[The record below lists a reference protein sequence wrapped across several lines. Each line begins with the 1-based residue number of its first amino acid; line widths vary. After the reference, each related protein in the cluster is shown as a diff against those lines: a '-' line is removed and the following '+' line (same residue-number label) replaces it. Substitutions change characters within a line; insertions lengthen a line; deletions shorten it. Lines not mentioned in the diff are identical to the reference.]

1 MANYRGGRINEEV
14 KREVSNIIQNEIKD
28 PRLTAMVS
36 VTDVKVTR
44 DLRYAKVFVSI
55 FGKNDEEKNNTFVAL
70 KNASGYIRK
79 EIGQRI
85 NLRYGQMG
93 CTCSARDSD
102 DGTTGILVP
111 VRSSQPGQCRNKIDT
126 SVIRHGISQLLRDS
140 GTLYQT

>member
-55 FGKNDEEKNNTFVAL
+55 FGKDDDEKNNTLVAL

-85 NLRYGQMG
+85 NLRYNPQIIFELD
-93 CTCSARDSD
+93 DSINYGMHIEELIQRVKD
-102 DGTTGILVP
+102 
-111 VRSSQPGQCRNKIDT
+111 K
-126 SVIRHGISQLLRDS
+126 
-140 GTLYQT
+140 

>member
-44 DLRYAKVFVSI
+44 DLRYAIVFVSI

-85 NLRYGQMG
+85 NLRYNPQIIFELD
-93 CTCSARDSD
+93 DSINYGMHIEELIQRVKD
-102 DGTTGILVP
+102 
-111 VRSSQPGQCRNKIDT
+111 K
-126 SVIRHGISQLLRDS
+126 
-140 GTLYQT
+140 

>member
-14 KREVSNIIQNEIKD
+14 KREISNIIRNEIKD

-36 VTDVKVTR
+36 VTDVKVTK

-55 FGKNDEEKNNTFVAL
+55 FGKDEEEKNNTFLAL

-85 NLRYGQMG
+85 NLRYNPQILFELD
-93 CTCSARDSD
+93 DSINY
-102 DGTTGILVP
+102 GMHIEEL
-111 VRSSQPGQCRNKIDT
+111 
-126 SVIRHGISQLLRDS
+126 ISKVKDK
-140 GTLYQT
+140 

>member
-1 MANYRGGRINEEV
+1 MRIISGKSRGTKLHSLEGDTTRPTLDRV
-14 KREVSNIIQNEIKD
+14 KESLFNIIQNEIKD

-70 KNASGYIRK
+70 KNASGYIRI

-85 NLRYGQMG
+85 NLRYNPQIIFELD
-93 CTCSARDSD
+93 DSINYGMHIEELIQRVKD
-102 DGTTGILVP
+102 
-111 VRSSQPGQCRNKIDT
+111 K
-126 SVIRHGISQLLRDS
+126 
-140 GTLYQT
+140 

>member
-44 DLRYAKVFVSI
+44 DVRYAKVFVSI

-85 NLRYGQMG
+85 NLRYNPQIIFELD
-93 CTCSARDSD
+93 DSINYGMHIEELIQRVKD
-102 DGTTGILVP
+102 
-111 VRSSQPGQCRNKIDT
+111 K
-126 SVIRHGISQLLRDS
+126 
-140 GTLYQT
+140 

>member
-14 KREVSNIIQNEIKD
+14 KREIINIIRTEIKY

-36 VTDVKVTR
+36 VTDVKVTK

-55 FGKNDEEKNNTFVAL
+55 FGKDDEEKNNTFIAL

-85 NLRYGQMG
+85 NLRYNPQIIFEID
-93 CTCSARDSD
+93 DSINY
-102 DGTTGILVP
+102 GMHIEELIQKV
-111 VRSSQPGQCRNKIDT
+111 KEK
-126 SVIRHGISQLLRDS
+126 
-140 GTLYQT
+140 

>member
-14 KREVSNIIQNEIKD
+14 KRKVSNIIQNEIKD

-85 NLRYGQMG
+85 NLRYNPQIIFELD
-93 CTCSARDSD
+93 DSINYGMHIEELIQRVKD
-102 DGTTGILVP
+102 
-111 VRSSQPGQCRNKIDT
+111 K
-126 SVIRHGISQLLRDS
+126 
-140 GTLYQT
+140 

>member
-1 MANYRGGRINEEV
+1 MANYRVGRINEEV

-85 NLRYGQMG
+85 NLRYNPQIIFELD
-93 CTCSARDSD
+93 DSINYGMHIEELIQRVKD
-102 DGTTGILVP
+102 
-111 VRSSQPGQCRNKIDT
+111 K
-126 SVIRHGISQLLRDS
+126 
-140 GTLYQT
+140 

>member
-1 MANYRGGRINEEV
+1 MANYRGWRINEEV

-85 NLRYGQMG
+85 NLRYNPQIIFELD
-93 CTCSARDSD
+93 DSINYGMHIEELIQRVKD
-102 DGTTGILVP
+102 
-111 VRSSQPGQCRNKIDT
+111 K
-126 SVIRHGISQLLRDS
+126 
-140 GTLYQT
+140 

>member
-85 NLRYGQMG
+85 NLSYNPQIIFELDDSINYGMHIEELIQ
-93 CTCSARDSD
+93 RVKD
-102 DGTTGILVP
+102 
-111 VRSSQPGQCRNKIDT
+111 K
-126 SVIRHGISQLLRDS
+126 
-140 GTLYQT
+140 

>member
-55 FGKNDEEKNNTFVAL
+55 FGKNGEEKDDTFVAV

-85 NLRYGQMG
+85 NLRYNPQIIFELD
-93 CTCSARDSD
+93 DSINYGMHIEELIQRVKD
-102 DGTTGILVP
+102 
-111 VRSSQPGQCRNKIDT
+111 K
-126 SVIRHGISQLLRDS
+126 
-140 GTLYQT
+140 

>member
-1 MANYRGGRINEEV
+1 MANYRGGRINEVV

-85 NLRYGQMG
+85 NLRYNPQIIFELD
-93 CTCSARDSD
+93 DSINYGMHIEELIQRVKD
-102 DGTTGILVP
+102 
-111 VRSSQPGQCRNKIDT
+111 K
-126 SVIRHGISQLLRDS
+126 
-140 GTLYQT
+140 

>member
-55 FGKNDEEKNNTFVAL
+55 FGKNDEENNNTFVAL

-85 NLRYGQMG
+85 NLRYNPQIIFELD
-93 CTCSARDSD
+93 DSINYGMHIEELIQRVKD
-102 DGTTGILVP
+102 
-111 VRSSQPGQCRNKIDT
+111 K
-126 SVIRHGISQLLRDS
+126 
-140 GTLYQT
+140 